1 MKKVTRLSSQT
12 LFLDM
17 QTENIQYNTV
27 SLDFKSAIRDVIN
40 TLHEY
45 GHQKI
50 GFLGGQEILEN
61 NHAYDDSRIKYF
73 CEFAKEKGMEYNP
86 WFLIDQFSRASGYS
100 MMNKLLETE
109 NHPTAVFCC
118 SDPIAIGAYR
128 AIIENGLKVPDD
140 ISLIGFDDI
149 EEAQFMNPH

>member
-1 MKKVTRLSSQT
+1 
-12 LFLDM
+12 
-17 QTENIQYNTV
+17 
-27 SLDFKSAIRDVIN
+27 
-40 TLHEY
+40 
-45 GHQKI
+45 
-50 GFLGGQEILEN
+50 
-61 NHAYDDSRIKYF
+61 
-73 CEFAKEKGMEYNP
+73 
-86 WFLIDQFSRASGYS
+86 

-149 EEAQFMNPH
+149 EEAQFMNPPLTTVHVDMLSMGEYGAMVMEMLMNHSPVLPCRMVLGCHLIVRESLKKRN